1 MSFNTKIQQYVGS
14 ITNLDTESAVKQS
27 IDYTLGFVKSRAPHL
42 LSMFSRK
49 IEATSSD
56 SLNLRDKNIFDVSKV
71 EREDGND
78 IYLATPMASE
88 VIHKL
93 GDAKS
98 IYYAQAYS
106 PSYTIDF
113 ESNLKIFPAP
123 DATDKAYVYAVV
135 GSAGKTVN
143 VSSNTTIEDNAVTYW
158 IAQTAEENFPE
169 NWKTFIVLQS
179 SEILLKEK
187 IADLTLGTSSA
198 TDAESWLADEDE
210 SMVASTLTVVKQLES
225 QINIV
230 AMAKQEFLASQGV
243 GGISDNK
250 NERPV

>member
-42 LSMFSRK
+42 LSMFARK
-49 IEATSSD
+49 IEATTSD

-71 EREDGND
+71 EREDGSD
-78 IYLATPMASE
+78 IYLANPMASE

-113 ESNLKIFPAP
+113 ESNL
-123 DATDKAYVYAVV
+123 
-135 GSAGKTVN
+135 
-143 VSSNTTIEDNAVTYW
+143 
-158 IAQTAEENFPE
+158 
-169 NWKTFIVLQS
+169 
-179 SEILLKEK
+179 
-187 IADLTLGTSSA
+187 
-198 TDAESWLADEDE
+198 
-210 SMVASTLTVVKQLES
+210 
-225 QINIV
+225 
-230 AMAKQEFLASQGV
+230 
-243 GGISDNK
+243 
-250 NERPV
+250 